1 MCEFGD
7 KIFVFLHKGEKRGQ
21 PRGRGWRKLEKFCVL
36 VFCFIFSLWIKK
48 TFSMQKC
55 RSVRGKISIKAHI
68 LH

>member
-36 VFCFIFSLWIKK
+36 VFCFIFFFMDKENL
-48 TFSMQKC
+48 FYAE
-55 RSVRGKISIKAHI
+55 V
-68 LH
+68 